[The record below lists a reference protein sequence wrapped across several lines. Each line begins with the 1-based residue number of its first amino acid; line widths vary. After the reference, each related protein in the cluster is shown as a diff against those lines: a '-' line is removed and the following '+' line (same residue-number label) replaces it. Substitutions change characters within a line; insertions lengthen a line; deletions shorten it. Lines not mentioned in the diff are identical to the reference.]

1 MLDKL
6 QLEGLLARYTLRHWT
21 DDVGAQHQRR
31 IRYHDEDEA
40 QAMLARLVDDD
51 SLRRLR
57 SFLFRLGI
65 EVHVCAGESA
75 SLLQQVARR
84 IVRGELVLERELIV
98 PMASDEVEFV
108 ERPHF
113 LPLVNEIYDGVG
125 LKVLSPAETQQPI
138 DPTILAQQARQAK
151 ALHTSEP
158 FCELCSK
165 SQTLDAPGREALDSQ
180 AQQAKALRTA
190 SATGAPFCE
199 LCAACGGPTVA
210 HAPAK
215 AELAAQANQTKALLA
230 ASATATPFCER
241 CNC

>member
-6 QLEGLLARYTLRHWT
+6 QLEGLLARYTLRPWT
-21 DDVGAQHQRR
+21 DDVGTQQQRR
-31 IRYHDEDEA
+31 VRYHDEDEA
-40 QAMLARLVDDD
+40 QAMLARLLDAD

-57 SFLFRLGI
+57 SFLWYLGV
-65 EVHVCAGESA
+65 EVHVCGDESA

-84 IVRGELVLERELIV
+84 IVSGELVLEREPIM

-108 ERPHF
+108 EPAHF
-113 LPLVNEIYDGVG
+113 EPLVNEIYDGVG
-125 LKVLSPAETQQPI
+125 LKVLSPAQTQQPI

-151 ALHTSEP
+151 ALQTSEP

-165 SQTLDAPGREALDSQ
+165 SHALDKPGQDAIESQ

-210 HAPAK
+210 HAPPAT
-215 AELAAQANQTKALLA
+215 ELASQGKQTKALQS
-230 ASATATPFCER
+230 ASATGTPFCER